1 MGLEQYVSERV
12 LLQEFTRLK
21 GLKEEEVDFS
31 TFSKF
36 YEENDPMAQQIMEQF
51 IKYMSV
57 GINNIL
63 NAYNPEIVVIN
74 SSFTIHFPGV
84 VKKIE
89 DSLKSKMNSYVE
101 IVPSVLQDTS
111 ILLGGACVAIKGFL
125 GINNLKLNNKKYQ
138 SPF

>member
-1 MGLEQYVSERV
+1 MWQLWLFRAIN
-12 LLQEFTRLK
+12 FN
-21 GLKEEEVDFS
+21 
-31 TFSKF
+31 TFKKM
-36 YEENDPMAQQIMEQF
+36 YEEDDPSAKKIMDQF

-74 SSFTIHFPGV
+74 SSFTIHFPEV
-84 VKKIE
+84 LKEIE

-111 ILLGGACVAIKGFL
+111 ILLGGASVAIKGFL